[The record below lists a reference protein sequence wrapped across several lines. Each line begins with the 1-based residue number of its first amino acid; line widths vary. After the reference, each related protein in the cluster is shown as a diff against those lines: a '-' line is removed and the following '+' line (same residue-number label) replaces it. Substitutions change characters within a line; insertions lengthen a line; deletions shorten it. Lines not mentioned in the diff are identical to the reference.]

1 MSTKF
6 HLAKRLLL
14 LLVTTALTVSLSGQ
28 SAALTTAR
36 ASLSDL
42 DQDVR
47 IAALDSLRAT
57 GAVSP
62 DLYLALGNAH
72 YEDERPGRAVLAY
85 ERGLRLAPG
94 NKDLANNLRFVREDA
109 NITELR
115 VPPFFLTSWWR
126 SVGAFLGAGLSQWLA
141 LLFWSLAVAG
151 AAFWFLRRRNMDE
164 KHRFALLPAAV
175 ICLLLAGLFYALGNS
190 RAAYLTNDREAI
202 LTARKASLRVAPGAD
217 ATLEA
222 ELSEG
227 VRLRI
232 IDEFDGYVK
241 VALENGKQGYLPG
254 GSLERI

>member
-6 HLAKRLLL
+6 RYANRLLL
-14 LLVTTALTVSLSGQ
+14 LLFTCGLTVSLSGQ
-28 SAALTTAR
+28 PAALAAAR
-36 ASLSDL
+36 ESLSDP

-57 GAVSP
+57 GAVSA

-126 SVGAFLGAGLSQWLA
+126 SVGAFLGTGLSQWLA
-141 LLFWSLAVAG
+141 LVFWALAVAG
-151 AAFWFLRRRNMDE
+151 AAFWFLRRRDMDE
-164 KHRFALLPAAV
+164 KQRFALLPAAV
-175 ICLLLAGLFYALGNS
+175 GCLLLAGLFYSLGNS
-190 RAAYLTNDREAI
+190 RAAYLANDREAI
-202 LTARKASLRVAPGAD
+202 LTARTANLRVAPGAD

-254 GSLERI
+254 ESLERI